1 LFATLTNRF
10 EHEHDKNSIFL
21 ELFHPLFVLII
32 IAHLKRRNGANV
44 YLKQMNP
51 NQEKKIISQV
61 QSGDAQAFEPIVHHY
76 QSAVF
81 RILANLVEGAM
92 IEDLA
97 QDVFLSAFA
106 QIGRFDPQK
115 GSFRSWL
122 YAIARNR
129 ALNARRK
136 KRETLLPQPPETVQ
150 TRTPVDDLMVKE
162 LFRHL
167 DTVLAAMPFQD
178 RAIFVWAE
186 LEGLSYGE
194 IARIENLPLGTVK
207 SRLARIRARLK
218 HSLDQMSN

>member
-1 LFATLTNRF
+1 
-10 EHEHDKNSIFL
+10 
-21 ELFHPLFVLII
+21 
-32 IAHLKRRNGANV
+32 
-44 YLKQMNP
+44 MNP
-51 NQEKKIISQV
+51 SQEKETISQV
-61 QSGDAQAFEPIVHHY
+61 QSGDTQAFERIVRRY

-81 RILANLVEGAM
+81 RILSNLMGGAM
-92 IEDLA
+92 VEDLA
-97 QDVFLSAFA
+97 QDVFLSAFE
-106 QIGRFDPQK
+106 QIKRFDPQK

-136 KRETLLPQPPETVQ
+136 KRETLLPRPPERIQ

-178 RAIFVWAE
+178 RSIFVWAE
-186 LEGLSYGE
+186 LEGLSYAE
-194 IARIENLPLGTVK
+194 IARIEDLPLGTVK

-218 HSLDQMSN
+218 HSLSQMSN